1 MAKKLRK
8 FWTKE
13 DRLFVT
19 ISETGDR
26 KDYQKKEYAQEE
38 DGLENKLTHLFRE
51 IIQYRIVVSERSNF
65 SSEIESVRLAVG
77 RRAHNIGK
85 MEDLLYDEDGVAK
98 TASIAAGFLT
108 RMYLGGTP
116 AREEEWSLFES
127 ELRAQNADTVAAYR
141 KKYLEYRNKGILV
154 IREALHSIFDGKGIL
169 VIREALHSIFDG
181 YAAALDINN
190 DVYLVPEDSV
200 RGQVFVDN
208 SEKSAVRV
216 RSMAMRLTSEDIYTA
231 VSAGTKPFW
240 YTEEKRG
247 NVLRTIVWE
256 ESGRIPSG
264 LTYREFYTDEY
275 GITEKL

>member
-127 ELRAQNADTVAAYR
+127 ELRAQNAETVAAYR
-141 KKYLEYRNKGILV
+141 RKYLEYRK
-154 IREALHSIFDGKGIL
+154 KGIL

-190 DVYLVPEDSV
+190 EVYLVPEDSV

-208 SEKSAVRV
+208 SEKTAVRV
-216 RSMAMRLTSEDIYTA
+216 GSMAMRLTSEDIYTA